1 MTKINKKRP
10 GLAHFFKKK
19 NHGKGV
25 VGRDFWDCEY
35 SMHIF
40 HTYLLWNFSDA
51 RKDRNGPLKRLYFY
65 IDYLGKLSK
74 SWWITAATIHG
85 HSKEGVRIRHHGAIA
100 SEMGPKL
107 KPFFSGQSFRSC
119 KRHIHWHNRVYY
131 PPSPM
136 AKQHTMPT
144 TEAAAATTMLHS
156 DETEKFWRRR
166 PTFCFSFKN
175 VLP

>member
-1 MTKINKKRP
+1 MRV
-10 GLAHFFKKK
+10 LSFKDQTPTLQNCARIRRCIFAPLMWK
-19 NHGKGV
+19 NCISGGKDKC
-25 VGRDFWDCEY
+25 RSDC
-35 SMHIF
+35 
-40 HTYLLWNFSDA
+40 
-51 RKDRNGPLKRLYFY
+51 G
-65 IDYLGKLSK
+65 
-74 SWWITAATIHG
+74 TAATIHE